1 MMVAILQLKAST
13 LNVYIVSFTVVIFTI
28 LNDIINKFVPLVKI
42 RTEFKSPWFDSE
54 CYQKCKEKE

>member
-28 LNDIINKFVPLVKI
+28 LNDITWKAYKTSYVEDFWTSIQLYVLPAKLF
-42 RTEFKSPWFDSE
+42 
-54 CYQKCKEKE
+54 Y